1 MRAPVWLCFVFLVVA
16 FPSIGQ
22 IPSTLS
28 SASNRLDD
36 QIQVLIDTTGGLSFS
51 QILETHAQSRFFVK
65 GDLVFGYLA
74 APIWLKFKVRNP
86 DPQKVWYVD
95 IPAPFLEYVDF
106 YQLLPDSSWQHLQAG
121 YYRKQSVRPLPHT
134 SHVFPL
140 VFNNNGEATCYIQ
153 ITGSSPK
160 TFPVYVLEREYFYE
174 KTRLEDV
181 GYGLFFGILAAMF
194 FFNLFLYSSLRH
206 IVYLL
211 YVGTIICTIAI
222 FLGASGYGGKFLWPE
237 HPMLNFYAGRMPLGP
252 LAVMIALFA
261 IYFLQVKKYSKVMY
275 YLLLSL
281 ILLGPVA
288 MLLVATG
295 AMSSAGNNL
304 ITVSILIYIT
314 CGIVCRLRGNPTAT
328 YFIAAWAI
336 YFVGG
341 LLLTL
346 RNSGFFDFNFWTTH
360 FVEIGA
366 TLETVIIAFA
376 LADRYRR
383 LKREKEQA
391 QQQVIDL
398 QRQTNEQLESKV
410 AERTEQLVAANT
422 ELQAML
428 ETNQLQTKIIEDK
441 NTELDAFFYR
451 ISHDLKGPIASLI
464 GLASLAKAEVND
476 AKAKEYFG
484 MQLQQTK
491 RLNAI
496 VNSLSDLTRLNN
508 ERPFYEKIDFT
519 KLVADCIASLNAVPN
534 FEKVSFERDIRVGS
548 DFHSEWAL
556 MTAIVQNLVENAVKY
571 GHPHTPVVRIA
582 VRSHN
587 QQLVIEVE
595 DNGNGIAEE
604 HRDKIFEL
612 FYRANKQATGS
623 GLGLY
628 ILKRSVEKLRGTVQ
642 LSSELNRG
650 STFTITLPHH

>member
-1 MRAPVWLCFVFLVVA
+1 MGMRAPVWLCFFCLVVA
-16 FPSIGQ
+16 FPSVGQ
-22 IPSTLS
+22 TLTTLS
-28 SASNRLDD
+28 SASNRLDNHV
-36 QIQVLIDTTGGLSFS
+36 QVFVDTTGQLSFE
-51 QILETHAQSRFFVK
+51 QILKEDTAFTVK

-74 APIWLKFKVRNP
+74 APIWLKFSVHNP
-86 DPQKVWYVD
+86 EPGKIWFVD

-106 YQLLPDSSWQHLQAG
+106 YQWLPDGTWQHLQAG
-121 YYRKQSVRPLPHT
+121 YYRKQSVRPVPHT
-134 SHVFPL
+134 GHVFPL
-140 VFNNNGEATCYIQ
+140 VFDNNGNATCFIQ

-181 GYGLFFGILAAMF
+181 GYGVFFGILAAMF

-211 YVGTIICTIAI
+211 YVGTIVCTIAI

-237 HPMLNFYAGRMPLGP
+237 YPMLNFYAGRMPLGI
-252 LAVMIALFA
+252 LAAMIALFA
-261 IYFLQVKKYSKVMY
+261 IYFLQVKKYSRGMY
-275 YLLLSL
+275 YALLAL
-281 ILLGPVA
+281 IFLGPIA
-288 MLLVATG
+288 MVLVATG

-304 ITVSILIYIT
+304 ITLSIVVYIT
-314 CGIVCRLRGNPTAT
+314 CGIVCRLRGNLTAT

-336 YFVGG
+336 YFIGG
-341 LLLTL
+341 ILLTL
-346 RNSGFFDFNFWTTH
+346 RNSGIFDFNFWTTH

-476 AKAKEYFG
+476 LKAKEYFG
-484 MQLQQTK
+484 MQLQQTR

-508 ERPFYEKIDFT
+508 EHPLYEKIDFT
-519 KLVADCIASLNAVPN
+519 KLISDCIASLNTLPN
-534 FEKVSFERDIRVGS
+534 YDKVRFERDIRVAS

-556 MTAIVQNLVENAVKY
+556 MTAIVQNLIENAVKY
-571 GHPHTPVVRIA
+571 GHPYSPVVRIA
-582 VRSHN
+582 VHSDQEH
-587 QQLVIEVE
+587 LVIEVA
-595 DNGNGIAEE
+595 DNGYGIAEE
-604 HRDKIFEL
+604 HREKIFEL
-612 FYRANKQATGS
+612 FFRASKQASGS

-628 ILKRSVEKLRGTVQ
+628 ILKRSVERLRGTVH
-642 LSSELNRG
+642 LASELNSG
-650 STFTITLPHH
+650 STFTITLPYY